1 MENISKVFGS
11 LKANNNV
18 NLSVRKGEVHALL
31 GENGAGKSTLMNM
44 LSGIYTP
51 DTGSIKI
58 DGQEVHFASPKDSI
72 RLGIGM
78 IHQHFKLVDVMTA
91 KENIIIGQPSGFFVK
106 GKLLSQEVKKLSDQY
121 GLDIDPDKKVYDMS
135 VGEKQTLE
143 IIKVLYRGAKILIMD
158 EPTAVLTPQEIKK
171 LFRVIRNMKE
181 QGCSVVIIT
190 HKLNEVMEISD
201 RVTVLRKGESIGTVN
216 TDEVNVAS
224 LIEMMVHFASPKDSI
239 RLGIGMIHQ
248 HFKLVDVMTAKENI
262 IIGQPSGF
270 FVKGKLLSQEV
281 KKLSDQYGLDIDPDK
296 KVYDMS
302 VGEKQTLEIIKVL
315 YRGAKILIMDEPTA
329 VLTPQEIK
337 KLFRVIRNM
346 KEQGCSVV
354 IITHKLNEVM
364 EISDRVTVLR
374 KGESIGTVN
383 TDEVNVASLIEMMV
397 GKKVDLSIDKK
408 KIAEKTPLLDLDEV
422 TVLDGEGKEA
432 LANVSFQLNSHEIVG
447 VAGVANSGQKELC
460 EVIAGL
466 AKAEKGRIFF
476 EGDNLVGKT
485 PRDIIRLGIRMGFI
499 PEDRLGMG
507 LVGSMDIVHNLIL
520 KDYQNQPGIVLRRGP
535 CIKKANKIVKDLDIQ
550 TPDIYTPV
558 KKLSGGNVQKV
569 LLGREIDS
577 DPKVL
582 ITAYAVRGLDIGASY
597 KIYDL
602 LNEQKEKGVG
612 VLFVGEDLDVL
623 MDLCD
628 RIIVLCHGEITG
640 IVDPDEVTKE
650 DIGLLMTGKK
660 AQEVDE

>member
-1 MENISKVFGS
+1 MQQELAIKMEKISKSFGS
-11 LKANNNV
+11 LKANDNI

-51 DTGSIKI
+51 DSGII
-58 DGQEVHFASPKDSI
+58 QINGQEVHFSSPKESI
-72 RLGIGM
+72 RKGIGM

-91 KENIIIGQPSGFFVK
+91 KENIIIGQPSNLFVH
-106 GKLLSQEVKKLSDQY
+106 GRALSKKVKELSDQY
-121 GLDIDPDKKVYDMS
+121 GLDIDPNKKVYDMS

-143 IIKVLYRGAKILIMD
+143 IIKVLYRGANILIMD

-201 RVTVLRKGESIGTVN
+201 RVTVLRKGKSIQTVV
-216 TDEVNVAS
+216 TKEV
-224 LIEMMVHFASPKDSI
+224 
-239 RLGIGMIHQ
+239 
-248 HFKLVDVMTAKENI
+248 
-262 IIGQPSGF
+262 
-270 FVKGKLLSQEV
+270 EV
-281 KKLSDQYGLDIDPDK
+281 S
-296 KVYDMS
+296 
-302 VGEKQTLEIIKVL
+302 
-315 YRGAKILIMDEPTA
+315 A
-329 VLTPQEIK
+329 
-337 KLFRVIRNM
+337 
-346 KEQGCSVV
+346 
-354 IITHKLNEVM
+354 
-364 EISDRVTVLR
+364 
-374 KGESIGTVN
+374 
-383 TDEVNVASLIEMMV
+383 LIEMMV
-397 GKKVDLSIDKK
+397 GKKVDLSIEKK
-408 KIAEKTPLLDLDEV
+408 NFKEKKPLLALDEV
-422 TVLDGEGKEA
+422 TVLDSEGKSA
-432 LANVSFQLNSHEIVG
+432 LSNVSFTLNSHEIIG

-466 AKAEKGRIFF
+466 AKAEKGRIYF

-507 LVGSMDIVHNLIL
+507 LVGTMDIVHNLIL
-520 KDYQNQPGIVLRRGP
+520 KDYQNQPGLMLQRGP
-535 CIKKANKIVKDLDIQ
+535 SVEKANKIVKELDIQ
-550 TPDIYTPV
+550 TPSIHTPV

-569 LLGREIDS
+569 LLGREIDAA
-577 DPKVL
+577 PKVL

-602 LNEQKEKGVG
+602 LNEQKKNGVG

-628 RIIVLCHGEITG
+628 RVIVLCHGEITG
-640 IVDPDEVTKE
+640 IVEPAKVTKE
-650 DIGLLMTGKK
+650 DIGLLMTGK
-660 AQEVDE
+660 QEGEVPA